1 MQTVCPGPVES
12 NILDYAFTKD
22 VNRVRIRKY
31 HSSNSPVLPTLW
43 MDFAKVVKL
52 LVT

>member
-22 VNRVRIRKY
+22 VNKVRIK
-31 HSSNSPVLPTLW
+31 NTTL
-43 MDFAKVVKL
+43 L
-52 LVT
+52 T